1 MRIFILAGEPSGD
14 KLGADLMASL
24 KARVPDVAFFGIGGD
39 CMMAQGL
46 DPLFPME
53 EIAIMGITEIL
64 KEYSNL
70 KARIRETADVILRE
84 KPDLVI
90 TIDLPEFSLRVNK
103 LVRAQSDIRIV
114 HYVAPSVWAW
124 RPGRAKKMAPFV
136 DQVLALLPFE
146 PPYMEA
152 EGMRCDFVGHP
163 IVADPVATQAE
174 ADVFRAEIGAE
185 GREILLVLP
194 GSRRS
199 EISRMAPVFGE
210 TLAKMVQSRPN
221 VTWVLP
227 AAASVA
233 GEVRQAIAD
242 WPVDVIFIDPNSDP
256 EGTRK
261 RAAFKA
267 ADGAIATSGTVSLEL
282 AASNTPMVIAFKTS
296 WLTQVIIKPMLR
308 VASVNLV
315 NLVADT
321 TVIPEFLGKD
331 CEPDH
336 LATAMCEILDEP
348 EVQRDAMQ
356 LCMARLGQG
365 GDKAPGDLAAE
376 AVLDG
381 FARSKSKPE
390 I

>member
-24 KARVPDVAFFGIGGD
+24 KALRPDVEFFGVGGD
-39 CMMAQGL
+39 GMIAQGL
-46 DPLFPME
+46 DPLFPMS

-103 LVRAQSDIRIV
+103 LVKAASDIRVV

-124 RPGRAKKMAPFV
+124 RPGRAKKMAPHV

-152 EGMRCDFVGHP
+152 VGMRCDFVGHP
-163 IVADPVATQAE
+163 IVADPIATPEDAAQ
-174 ADVFRAEIGAE
+174 FRSEIGAD
-185 GREILLVLP
+185 GSKIVLVLP

-199 EISRMAPVFGE
+199 EIARMAPIFAD
-210 TLAKMVQSRPN
+210 TLALMSKQRADLKF
-221 VTWVLP
+221 VLP
-227 AAASVA
+227 AAASVRA
-233 GEVRQAIAD
+233 EVKEAID
-242 WPVDVIFIDPNSDP
+242 TWPVDVVLIDPEQDT
-256 EGTRK
+256 GGAQK
-261 RAAFKA
+261 RAAFRA
-267 ADGAIATSGTVSLEL
+267 ADAAVATSGTVSLEL
-282 AASNTPMVIAFKTS
+282 AANSTPMVIAYKPS
-296 WLTQVIIKPMLR
+296 WLTEKIIVPMLK
-308 VASVNLV
+308 VKSVNLV

-321 TVIPEFLGKD
+321 LIIPEFIGTNCTPSKISSAVDQVLKD
-331 CEPDH
+331 P
-336 LATAMCEILDEP
+336 TA
-348 EVQRDAMQ
+348 QFSAMD
-356 LCMARLGQG
+356 LCMTRLGRG
-365 GDKAPGDLAAE
+365 GPLRPGDLAAS

-381 FARSKSKPE
+381 LASENR
-390 I
+390 